1 MLPISENL
9 FLMHSSSEGEG
20 KTKGMAKGL
29 TLCHQND
36 VFEGECAGF
45 GLPVMKSDNLTIF
58 PSLCSFKLKNP
69 GTFEVVYHL
78 NLIDIW
84 QISGISAPRN
94 LKVFMEK
101 VVNFYMKRPEY
112 QQIGLKIRNTLFK
125 LFQIRSTMEP
135 GKSYG
140 YCRVL
145 YQAEAHRLKISI
157 NGQSLRHLG
166 ELILLNEVPGIGFSR
181 LKSYMEIRD
190 GNDFLPWQECSIETA
205 IENPALQIGYYLSFP
220 GDYNPQCFQ
229 IAAGKEVS
237 RDLNWAGLAITT
249 EQTIF
254 TYHVNYY
261 RQTMNTLKTKR
272 HISAAKTRQWEW
284 GNCHNHQ
291 IP

>member
-1 MLPISENL
+1 
-9 FLMHSSSEGEG
+9 
-20 KTKGMAKGL
+20 MAKGL

-45 GLPVMKSDNLTIF
+45 GLPVMKSDNLTLF
-58 PSLCSFKLKNP
+58 PSLCSSTLKKP

-84 QISGISAPRN
+84 QISGVSAPRN

-101 VVNFYMKRPEY
+101 VVGFYMKRPEY

-125 LFQIRSTMEP
+125 LFQIRSTMNP

-145 YQAEAHRLKISI
+145 YEAEPHRLKISV

-181 LKSYMEIRD
+181 LKSDTDIRE
-190 GNDFLPWQECSIETA
+190 GHDFLPWQECSIETA
-205 IENPALQIGYYLSFP
+205 IENPALHIGYYLSFP
-220 GDYNPQCFQ
+220 DDYNPQCFQ
-229 IAAGKEVS
+229 IAAGKEVG

-249 EQTIF
+249 EQNVF
-254 TYHVNYY
+254 TYHVTQLSDIKN
-261 RQTMNTLKTKR
+261 K
-272 HISAAKTRQWEW
+272 AKSTIT
-284 GNCHNHQ
+284 H
-291 IP
+291 